1 MNFLSSS
8 KVNYESFELSIEH
21 FCEFGAAENFLPFTS
36 FLKLFRCVESRV
48 RQLDK
53 FHPEITF
60 ENDT

>member
-8 KVNYESFELSIEH
+8 KVNYKSLELSIEH
-21 FCEFGAAENFLPFTS
+21 FYELGAAENFLPITS
-36 FLKLFRCVESRV
+36 FRKLFRCVESRV
-48 RQLDK
+48 IQLDK